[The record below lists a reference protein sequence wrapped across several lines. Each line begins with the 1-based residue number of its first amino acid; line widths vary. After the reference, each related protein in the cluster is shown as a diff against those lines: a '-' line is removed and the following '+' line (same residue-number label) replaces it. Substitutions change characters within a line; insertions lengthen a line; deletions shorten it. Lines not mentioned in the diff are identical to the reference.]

1 MYWLEKLSK
10 RYPGVESDML
20 LSTNNYTHVTY
31 SMFNKSKSLISN
43 SKVRD
48 NFSTHSLR
56 RGGGTTAM
64 RAAGVPLSHIKRGAS
79 GCQIVFS
86 NILNPLC
93 QIN

>member
-1 MYWLEKLSK
+1 
-10 RYPGVESDML
+10 ML
-20 LSTNNYTHVTY
+20 FSTNNYTHVTY
-31 SMFNKSKSLISN
+31 SMLNKSLKSLISN

-56 RGGGTTAM
+56 RGGPTAM